1 MGAQAQLKPRVVIL
15 TDIGQPDLEPD
26 DTESLV
32 HLLCYADQLEIEGII
47 TSTGWNCDPYPTKS
61 AAYRDSVVEAYGA
74 DVHNLMKRSDQMAFL
89 SLEKE
94 NGCQEMGYWPSVE
107 YIRSRSVMGSQRAGI
122 KVIGSDNDSEGSELI
137 IRLADEKD
145 ERPIWVCAWGGA
157 NTLAHSVYTPSLI
170 RIWCMQCAWIWH
182 TALISGCAG
191 SLPEIFCLCGMKAHG
206 SCNAVSDRITGS

>member
-1 MGAQAQLKPRVVIL
+1 
-15 TDIGQPDLEPD
+15 
-26 DTESLV
+26 
-32 HLLCYADQLEIEGII
+32 
-47 TSTGWNCDPYPTKS
+47 
-61 AAYRDSVVEAYGA
+61 
-74 DVHNLMKRSDQMAFL
+74 MKRSDQMAFL

-157 NTLAHSVYTPSLI
+157 NTLAQKVQILDNKHFVDLT
-170 RIWCMQCAWIWH
+170 C
-182 TALISGCAG
+182 TA
-191 SLPEIFCLCGMKAHG
+191 PFC
-206 SCNAVSDRITGS
+206 ST

>member
-1 MGAQAQLKPRVVIL
+1 MVIL

-32 HLLCYADQLEIEGII
+32 HLLCYANQLEIEGII

-137 IRLADEKD
+137 IRLADEND
-145 ERPIWVCAWGGA
+145 ERPI
-157 NTLAHSVYTPSLI
+157 
-170 RIWCMQCAWIWH
+170 
-182 TALISGCAG
+182 
-191 SLPEIFCLCGMKAHG
+191 
-206 SCNAVSDRITGS
+206 

>member
-1 MGAQAQLKPRVVIL
+1 M
-15 TDIGQPDLEPD
+15 
-26 DTESLV
+26 
-32 HLLCYADQLEIEGII
+32 
-47 TSTGWNCDPYPTKS
+47 
-61 AAYRDSVVEAYGA
+61 VEAYGA

-145 ERPIWVCAWGGA
+145 ELFFLMNMFYSIRAECEIYGRCCMAA
-157 NTLAHSVYTPSLI
+157 FSV
-170 RIWCMQCAWIWH
+170 
-182 TALISGCAG
+182 
-191 SLPEIFCLCGMKAHG
+191 
-206 SCNAVSDRITGS
+206 V